1 MPAWVPWLVGIMGF
15 VLGLAGCLGLA
26 VVEWTAWVL
35 VLPGRRPG
43 ALAEEM
49 AARIDPDSHDDPP
62 GVPIEAF
69 APDRVRLAGLWHAAD
84 RDALRRSGTPARGT
98 VIVLHG
104 FAEDPSSLRQRV
116 VALNAHGWDVAAV
129 DTRAH
134 GRSGGDRGSFGGREG
149 ADVAVWLDALI
160 AAGRIGSGA
169 DSDAPVVA
177 IWGRSMGAAI
187 AARAAADDTRI
198 AAVVLEAPYIDL
210 GVTLA
215 SVLKRKRLPLSRLLA
230 RVALR
235 RARNLAGVSLAR
247 PRPLDLAARITRPA
261 LVVHGTDDTLI
272 PIRDARRLAQA
283 FPRPATFI
291 EVPGAGHGDVVET
304 GGCPLLDRIATFLDE
319 ATAARDTAPSP

>member
-1 MPAWVPWLVGIMGF
+1 MPAWVPWLVGVGGF
-15 VLGLAGCLGLA
+15 ALGVAGCLGLV

-49 AARIDPDSHDDPP
+49 AAHDDPP
-62 GVPIEAF
+62 GVPIEAL
-69 APDRVRLAGLWHAAD
+69 APDGVRLAGEWHAAD
-84 RDALRRSGTPARGT
+84 RDALGRSGAPPRGT
-98 VIVLHG
+98 VMVLHG
-104 FAEDPSSLRQRV
+104 FAEEPSALRQRV

-149 ADVAVWLDALI
+149 ADVGVWIDALT
-160 AAGRIGSGA
+160 ASGRIGPGDTGTGA
-169 DSDAPVVA
+169 PRVA
-177 IWGRSMGAAI
+177 VWGRSMGAAI
-187 AARAAADDTRI
+187 AARAAADDARI

-215 SVLKRKRLPLSRLLA
+215 SVLKRKRVPLSRWMA
-230 RVALR
+230 RRALR
-235 RARNLAGVSLAR
+235 RARVLAGVSLAR

-272 PIRDARRLAQA
+272 PIGDARRLAQA
-283 FPRPATFI
+283 FPRPATFL
-291 EVPGAGHGDVVET
+291 EVPGAGHGNVVET
-304 GGCPLLDRIATFLDE
+304 GGPALLERIATFLDE
-319 ATAARDTAPSP
+319 AAAAQSAVRSP